1 VAEPAGP
8 AAGGRGGTRVSEHPA
23 DLLARLI
30 QHRTTNPGGD
40 EPGLCRTLGT
50 LLAERGADE
59 VVVELV
65 PRPDGDDTGAYVY
78 ARFGDAPSLLLNAH
92 IDTVPINR
100 GWTRDPFAGA
110 VEAGNLYGLGAADT
124 KGAAASALCALER
137 ERPDGLA
144 ILFSGDEEHGATCV
158 RAFLDSPRAAGI
170 ERALVSEPTGR
181 RAVVRHRGVAAAR
194 AEVTCTGGHSSRADE
209 MPKPML
215 VLARLAVELD
225 QLARRWRDRGP
236 PGMTGLCMNIAGF
249 EGGVAFNVVPDR
261 AAMTFSW
268 RPPPGCD
275 NLELDRELTE
285 AVARAALEEG
295 PAVRI
300 VQVMDRGAFGTADL
314 DGFRPILGDQVVDGA
329 GSLDFWTK
337 AAVLAAAGIETAV
350 IGTGELA
357 QAHAADEHVPVADL
371 EWATDLYAEVFRKTR
386 ARRP

>member
-1 VAEPAGP
+1 M
-8 AAGGRGGTRVSEHPA
+8 SSHPA

-30 QHRTTNPGGD
+30 QHRTVNPGGD
-40 EPGLCRTLGT
+40 EPALCRALAA
-50 LLAERGADE
+50 LLSERGADE

-65 PRPDGDDTGAYVY
+65 PRPDGDGTGAYVY
-78 ARFGDAPSLLLNAH
+78 ARFGAPSLLLNAH
-92 IDTVPINR
+92 IDTVPVNR

-110 VEAGNLYGLGAADT
+110 VEDGKLYGLGAADT
-124 KGAAASALCALER
+124 KGAAAAALCALER

-144 ILFSGDEEHGATCV
+144 ILFSGDEEHGASCV

-170 ERALVSEPTGR
+170 ERALVSEPTSR

-209 MPKPML
+209 MPKPMV

-236 PGMTGLCMNIAGF
+236 AGMTGLCMNIAGF
-249 EGGVAFNVVPDR
+249 DGGVAFNVVPDR
-261 AAMTFSW
+261 AALTFSW

-275 NLELDRELTE
+275 HLELDRDLTQ

-300 VQVMDRGAFGTADL
+300 VQVMDRAPFGTADANA
-314 DGFRPILGDQVVDGA
+314 FRPLLGDEVMDGA
-329 GSLDFWTK
+329 GSLDFWTE
-337 AAVLAAAGIETAV
+337 AAVLAEAGIDAVV
-350 IGTGELA
+350 IGPGEVA
-357 QAHAADEHVPVADL
+357 QAHAADEHVPIADL
-371 EWATDLYAEVFRKTR
+371 EWATDLYAEVFRR
-386 ARRP
+386 SRSP